1 MKGWIFSREEF
12 YEKLR
17 KGADAP
23 GDSQPSPESVMH
35 MWSAMLQEYEELVY
49 IPISSGLSGSCMT
62 AQAMAQEEPYAG
74 RVFVVDN
81 GTRVYAD
88 APFGSRCRGACR
100 ERIPCTEN

>member
-1 MKGWIFSREEF
+1 
-12 YEKLR
+12 
-17 KGADAP
+17 
-23 GDSQPSPESVMH
+23 

-81 GTRVYAD
+81 GRVSLLFPDSYGTSLFRHTLYLFFSMHGFLKISFFHKQLID
-88 APFGSRCRGACR
+88 K
-100 ERIPCTEN
+100 